1 MLKHFVRYLAFSAL
15 LVGAFIAT
23 PVKPVHAIGNTLYV
37 AMTGS
42 NTGNCQAALSP
53 CLTITYALTQA
64 VDGDQILVAAGT
76 HRERAGGKRKVLF
89 FGAGGE
95 AEIQGGGGQGEM
107 GFFSPGKTT
116 CPRKKTN
123 SKN

>member
-64 VDGDQILVAAGT
+64 VDGDQILVAAGAYSEGGGGNLNGSIT
-76 HRERAGGKRKVLF
+76 RAGGQGTIVDGGGARDGLF
-89 FGAGGE
+89 F
-95 AEIQGGGGQGEM
+95 
-107 GFFSPGKTT
+107 SL
-116 CPRKKTN
+116 RKNAPPQK
-123 SKN
+123 KNI